1 MNLSEL
7 TQPKTRGGLSIRR
20 TRGSNEALLGK
31 LVHSLLNEK
40 EKFGVQVLSEK
51 YLQSGLI
58 LVESPKLGNS
68 YVWRGILKA
77 KDDVPHGFGVKL
89 GASVSSFWYTNWL
102 GTGQLVS
109 RVPFVHISDTAL
121 TVADVS
127 WYENRHL
134 AELYTQLPHE
144 IRDGILRVPTPPVR
158 TGEETILWMEANN
171 GRYPVRSTYNLL
183 IDDG

>member
-58 LVESPKLGNS
+58 LVESPKLGN
-68 YVWRGILKA
+68 
-77 KDDVPHGFGVKL
+77 
-89 GASVSSFWYTNWL
+89 
-102 GTGQLVS
+102 
-109 RVPFVHISDTAL
+109 
-121 TVADVS
+121 
-127 WYENRHL
+127 
-134 AELYTQLPHE
+134 
-144 IRDGILRVPTPPVR
+144 
-158 TGEETILWMEANN
+158 
-171 GRYPVRSTYNLL
+171 
-183 IDDG
+183 